1 MNILIPGGVLALVFA
16 TACMSCM
23 AAGNAV
29 FPQKPVRVVVGY
41 APGGGTD
48 ILARTM
54 ARKLSDAWGQPVVV
68 ENRAGAGGNI
78 AANLVAQS
86 TSDGYTVLMITSNHA
101 VPQGENANPGFDPV
115 KSFAPVVE
123 IAYIPSALVVNMAV
137 QAGTVKDLITTARA
151 KPGAYNFGST
161 GTSSAQ
167 YMDMQLFMNVTAT
180 KMVNVTYKGAGQI
193 VVALIS
199 NEVQLSLQPMTAY
212 LEAIRAGRLKA
223 LAVTG
228 TSRSR
233 LLPNVPTYGEIPELK
248 GFSGSSNWY
257 GIVAPA
263 GTPAAIVRRL
273 HDDMVKAVD
282 TPEAQKFLADQAF
295 VVVNGS
301 PDSFSKTISADIV
314 KWATLARSVD
324 AR

>member
-1 MNILIPGGVLALVFA
+1 MNSVISGTVLTVALSA
-16 TACMSCM
+16 AAMSCT
-23 AAGNAV
+23 AAGTAG
-29 FPQKPVRVVVGY
+29 FPVKPVRVVVGY

-48 ILARTM
+48 ILARTV
-54 ARKLSDAWGQPVVV
+54 ARKLADAWGQPVVV

-78 AANLVAQS
+78 AASLVAQS
-86 TSDGYTVLMITSNHA
+86 TPDGYTVLMITSNHS
-101 VPQGENANPGFDPV
+101 VPQGENPNIGFDPV

-123 IAYIPSALVVNMAV
+123 IAYIPSALVVNNAV
-137 QAGTVKDLITTARA
+137 QAGTVKELISAVRA
-151 KPGAYNFGST
+151 KPGTFNFGST
-161 GTSSAQ
+161 GTASAQ
-167 YMDMQLFMNVTAT
+167 YMDMQLFMNVTGT
-180 KMVNVTYKGAGQI
+180 RMVNVTYKGAGQI
-193 VVALIS
+193 VVALIG

-228 TSRSR
+228 SARSR

-263 GTPAAIVRRL
+263 GTPAVIVRRV
-273 HDDMVKAVD
+273 HDDMVKAVE

-314 KWATLARSVD
+314 KWANLARSVE
-324 AR
+324 AK